1 MSTTLLV
8 LRKKFVDLFIPLNQT
23 KVVFLILIV
32 FEYLFCVS
40 LSAPTVYIFFLWM
53 LCD

>member
-1 MSTTLLV
+1 MITTLLV

-23 KVVFLILIV
+23 KVVFLILIE
-32 FEYLFCVS
+32 FEYLFCVN
-40 LSAPTVYIFFLWM
+40 LSAHFFLWM